1 MDDNAIHDW
10 LIKCFGPI
18 QGEMAWQQINQLPA
32 EIRDQ
37 LMSQDPGRLPDP
49 TEVQQMMAAFTAGG
63 LNTMGDMQRTVEEGP
78 INIKLAKSIALQQA
92 NAQGSASSVSATDGE
107 AARRAMSE
115 ANLWLDTACEFN
127 PAPGEPDVLT
137 RAGWVEGTID
147 QWAKFAAP
155 VAESMNDALASV
167 ISERLGGALGGSE
180 ITGMFAGPVPIP
192 IPDGMKDPAQLIKL
206 LGNTSFAM
214 QLGHA
219 AGNLSHEV
227 HGSFDQGI
235 ALTKNPAGGL
245 IAQNITEYVKML
257 NGELPADDQTTASG
271 DGVDSGVL
279 PSPASGNPI
288 GFASARAQKPGN
300 GGDAHDAAPHDDAAS
315 NDSAADVTSTSD
327 SPNAA
332 DSSAKDDEAAFE
344 AAFAGFT
351 SSERIPESEVLSY
364 LALQEMAHARLYA
377 SVPWLMPRFE
387 ALIGKYARGIS
398 IDLDAMEEQLRD
410 AEAMD
415 PESISDAVNLTKVGI
430 PDTPEQREALSSLES
445 LLAMVEGWV
454 DCVVWRAG
462 MAHLPHIE
470 QLREMTRRERAMGGP
485 AERTF
490 ESLLG
495 LQLRPK
501 RMREAAGLWEMIT
514 AAEGSEGR
522 DAKWSHPDLLPSLPG
537 DQPVNGTAGDAVS
550 PKGNA
555 SGAQPAHPSADGK
568 TENIDWDAELSK
580 LLDEDG
586 GTDGDGSGDTADGS
600 GSAGD
605 AQ

>member
-1 MDDNAIHDW
+1 MDDNAIHEW

-18 QGEMAWQQINQLPA
+18 QGEMAWQQISQLPE
-32 EIRDQ
+32 EIREQ
-37 LMSQDPGRLPDP
+37 LMSQDPSRLPDP
-49 TEVQQMMAAFTAGG
+49 AEVQQMMAAFTAGG
-63 LNTMGDMQRTVEEGP
+63 LNTMSDMQRTVEEGP
-78 INIKLAKSIALQQA
+78 INVKLAKSIALQQA
-92 NAQGSASSVSATDGE
+92 NTSGSESSVSAVDGE

-147 QWAKFAAP
+147 QWAKFASP

-167 ISERLGGALGGSE
+167 ISERLGGMFGEGTGE
-180 ITGMFAGPVPIP
+180 IAGMFAGPVPIP
-192 IPDGMKDPAQLIKL
+192 IPDGMKDPAQLMKL

-235 ALTKNPAGGL
+235 ALLQNPAGGL
-245 IAQNITEYVKML
+245 IAQNATEYAAML
-257 NGELPADDQTTASG
+257 NGQTQQDTADDGSNDEGSPYPTGFVPAQSHDAQSH
-271 DGVDSGVL
+271 DSG
-279 PSPASGNPI
+279 
-288 GFASARAQKPGN
+288 ASADP
-300 GGDAHDAAPHDDAAS
+300 DAGSQTPSGAATG
-315 NDSAADVTSTSD
+315 NDSSD
-327 SPNAA
+327 T
-332 DSSAKDDEAAFE
+332 DDLDAQFA
-344 AAFAGFT
+344 AAFADFNMT
-351 SSERIPESEVLSY
+351 EHIPESEVLSF

-410 AEAMD
+410 ATSMD
-415 PESISDAVNLTKVGI
+415 PESISGAVNLTKVGI
-430 PDTPEQREALSSLES
+430 PDTPEQREALASLES

-470 QLREMTRRERAMGGP
+470 QLREMMRRERAMGGP

-495 LQLRPK
+495 MHLRPK

-522 DAKWSHPDLLPSLPG
+522 DAKWSHPDLLPTLPAEQG
-537 DQPVNGTAGDAVS
+537 TGQPDAGTGSGSGIDASKASSAGH
-550 PKGNA
+550 
-555 SGAQPAHPSADGK
+555 PAAEGK
-568 TENIDWDAELSK
+568 STDIDWDAELSK

-586 GTDGDGSGDTADGS
+586 DKGNADDDTDGTDGTK
-600 GSAGD
+600 
-605 AQ
+605 

>member
-1 MDDNAIHDW
+1 MDDNAIHEW

-18 QGEMAWQQINQLPA
+18 QGEMAWQQISQLPE
-32 EIRDQ
+32 EIRAQ
-37 LMSQDPGRLPDP
+37 MMSQDPSRLPDP
-49 TEVQQMMAAFTAGG
+49 AEVQQMMAAFSAGG

-78 INIKLAKSIALQQA
+78 INVKLAKSIALQQA
-92 NAQGSASSVSATDGE
+92 NASGSQPSVSAVDGE

-115 ANLWLDTACEFN
+115 ANLWLDTACEFD

-167 ISERLGGALGGSE
+167 ISERLGGMLGNGE
-180 ITGMFAGPVPIP
+180 VAGMFAGPVPIP
-192 IPDGMKDPAQLIKL
+192 IPDGMKDPGQLMKL

-235 ALTKNPAGGL
+235 SLLKNPAGGL
-245 IAQNITEYVKML
+245 IAQNATEYAKLL
-257 NGELPADDQTTASG
+257 NGEAPAEATDETSETT
-271 DGVDSGVL
+271 
-279 PSPASGNPI
+279 NPI
-288 GFASARAQKPGN
+288 GFTSAATSAGTIDN
-300 GGDAHDAAPHDDAAS
+300 SDSSETSTTVESSDDA
-315 NDSAADVTSTSD
+315 
-327 SPNAA
+327 NAA
-332 DSSAKDDEAAFE
+332 DTAAFE
-344 AAFAGFT
+344 EAFAGFD
-351 SSERIPESEVLSY
+351 SNEKIPESEVLSF

-410 AEAMD
+410 VTSMD
-415 PESISDAVNLTKVGI
+415 PESISGAVNLTKVGI
-430 PDTPEQREALSSLES
+430 PDTPEQREALASLES

-470 QLREMTRRERAMGGP
+470 QLREMMRRERAMGGP

-490 ESLLG
+490 ENLLG

-514 AAEGSEGR
+514 VAEGPDGR
-522 DAKWSHPDLLPSLPG
+522 DAKWSHPDLLPALPG
-537 DQPVNGTAGDAVS
+537 DKPADGVATESSDSSQSSVNAGS
-550 PKGNA
+550 
-555 SGAQPAHPSADGK
+555 STSHPAADGK
-568 TENIDWDAELSK
+568 TDNIDWDAELSK
-580 LLDEDG
+580 LLGEDG
-586 GTDGDGSGDTADGS
+586 SDGPDTPDQP
-600 GSAGD
+600 D
-605 AQ
+605 NPQQPNE